1 MEESAKAPQR
11 RQRRRKFK
19 LAGGQQEPFDSL
31 QHPVPPQTT
40 DVFERDLNDT
50 EEAALQRELLSMI
63 VRAQGPFLFV
73 RLGSSKTV
81 ENGSSRLS
89 ESPTQRWTHPVM
101 RLDVLSQ
108 VVRLTLFDIS

>member
-1 MEESAKAPQR
+1 MEESSKALQR
-11 RQRRRKFK
+11 RQRSRKSM
-19 LAGGQQEPFDSL
+19 LTAGQQEPFDSL

-40 DVFERDLNDT
+40 DVFECDLNGTDV
-50 EEAALQRELLSMI
+50 AALQRELLSVI